1 VREKL
6 AGHAQDLETNR
17 LVFGEHSIS
26 QHNPAVIAMIQE
38 EVYDSGLEAYL
49 LVIAPLPLSYSF
61 SDLVAKRAM
70 KDLCQPVHHKVCIVH
85 YRPVAA
91 L

>member
-17 LVFGEHSIS
+17 LVSGEHSIS
-26 QHNPAVIAMIQE
+26 QHNPAVIVMIQE
-38 EVYDSGLEAYL
+38 EGYDSGLEAYL

-61 SDLVAKRAM
+61 SDLVAGLAM
-70 KDLCQPVHHKVCIVH
+70 IDLCQPVHHKVCIID
-85 YRPVAA
+85 YRPFVS